1 MLMLREST
9 RMIYCQNCGYN
20 SHCGNPVRK
29 SMYSSPRSADD
40 ALQEIEICK
49 KCRCQMC
56 SDSSFMFGTHKENN
70 KTSFTFHD
78 QNSWDWE

>member
-1 MLMLREST
+1 
-9 RMIYCQNCGYN
+9 
-20 SHCGNPVRK
+20 
-29 SMYSSPRSADD
+29 MYSSPRSADD